1 VPWRLHHARQ
11 TDSLL
16 GSLFAVAVFWFILIA
31 SGATLGVHHLSA
43 GTAQGAAQALRP
55 VAGPF
60 AGDLFAFGLLASALI
75 ALPVIMATTA
85 YATGAHLDWR
95 RGLSLKVREAP
106 LFYTALA
113 LSLLLGAVA
122 AYSGVSP
129 IRLLFTAGIVGAV
142 GTPLGLAMLLKVAA
156 DKHLMNGHTL
166 PTGLK
171 TAGWTIT
178 IAITLISAVY
188 FYQLLTG
195 S

>member
-1 VPWRLHHARQ
+1 
-11 TDSLL
+11 
-16 GSLFAVAVFWFILIA
+16 
-31 SGATLGVHHLSA
+31 
-43 GTAQGAAQALRP
+43 
-55 VAGPF
+55 
-60 AGDLFAFGLLASALI
+60 
-75 ALPVIMATTA
+75 
-85 YATGAHLDWR
+85 
-95 RGLSLKVREAP
+95 VREAP

>member
-1 VPWRLHHARQ
+1 MTPTRRSGGCAPYVSGRTSAIAR
-11 TDSLL
+11 SP
-16 GSLFAVAVFWFILIA
+16 SPP
-31 SGATLGVHHLSA
+31 SLSA
-43 GTAQGAAQALRP
+43 GTAQGAARALRP

-60 AGDLFAFGLLASALI
+60 AGDLFAVGLLASALI

-129 IRLLFTAGIVGAV
+129 IRLLFTAGIAGAA
-142 GTPLGLAMLLKVAA
+142 GTP
-156 DKHLMNGHTL
+156 
-166 PTGLK
+166 
-171 TAGWTIT
+171 
-178 IAITLISAVY
+178 SAWPC
-188 FYQLLTG
+188 